1 MPHQKA
7 RVRVFLHQAVQEKQ
21 LSLLQ
26 RQEKA
31 LDKPWQKLD
40 LVVPRF
46 SLVPVCRYGNELRRS
61 SELEQCSQEDARLSS
76 LMRVEEIL
84 LQFGVLER
92 LQRLQNC

>member
-1 MPHQKA
+1 MLHQKA
-7 RVRVFLHQAVQEKQ
+7 RVRVFLHQSVQEKQ

-46 SLVPVCRYGNELRRS
+46 SLVPVCRYGNVLRRS
-61 SELEQCSQEDARLSS
+61 SELEQRSQEDAHLSS